1 MISATLVN
9 ASLTKISAMQRKR
22 LRFQIFSIHLCY
34 IRHTTLIF
42 KISKYISE
50 AVVRSA
56 LKRGAL
62 KILAKSFKNIY
73 QGINFL
79 SGRSVKALLKVN
91 SATGFPQ
98 RFCLNFE

>member
-9 ASLTKISAMQRKR
+9 ASLTKISAMQQKR

-42 KISKYISE
+42 KIWKYISQ
-50 AVVRSA
+50 AVVRIA
-56 LKRGAL
+56 LKRGTL
-62 KILAKSFKNIY
+62 KILAKSFKNMY